1 MAIKDTA
8 QPRGDSADAK
18 LSGDL
23 KSMFDT
29 VARQPIPEHLLE
41 LVDALE
47 EKRRR
52 EERRSR
58 EF

>member
-18 LSGDL
+18 LSGEL

-41 LVDALE
+41 LVEELE

-52 EERRSR
+52 EAEGS
-58 EF
+58 EG